1 MHVAFIQGIGPL
13 ELAIVLVILLLVLGP
28 KRLPVLGRSLG
39 SAAREFRDSI
49 TSRHDKGDDDANDDA
64 NDERRGAPAALEP
77 PPGEKPAQARAAAID
92 ERPLEGEVVPERR

>member
-13 ELAIVLVILLLVLGP
+13 ELSIVLVILLLVLGP
-28 KRLPVLGRSLG
+28 KRLPALGRSFG

-49 TSRHDKGDDDANDDA
+49 TSRHDTSDDDAD
-64 NDERRGAPAALEP
+64 DERGEAPAALEP
-77 PPGEKPAQARAAAID
+77 PPGGKPPQVRVPPID